1 MMMMMMMMGGAI
13 YEWMDNDDGEMRK
26 SIRVLKAVAAFV
38 AVEEFVRETNVA
50 AHAANSLKI
59 HHN

>member
-1 MMMMMMMMGGAI
+1 MMMMMRMMRGAI
-13 YEWMDNDDGEMRK
+13 NGWVDYDDGEMKK

-38 AVEEFVRETNVA
+38 AAEEFVRETNVA

-59 HHN
+59 HHY